1 MSVIAAVSSLAH
13 FTIWT
18 ASLSI
23 TLYSFKRQL
32 LWRGLKYS
40 STVRSKIGLISLF
53 SAKQLHLVFL
63 TNHSYYLHFL
73 NKPLENTGIHFLN
86 ILLSL
91 LTFFLCILWTVKHM
105 RSSELHTWWMHWKSK
120 HSSRYLVLLILDFYA
135 TFIALGFWGKSKA

>member
-1 MSVIAAVSSLAH
+1 MSCENNFWFKLVQWPKLVNWYGQHKINKSVIAAVSSLAH

-18 ASLSI
+18 ASLNI
-23 TLYSFKRQL
+23 TLYSFKWQP

-53 SAKQLHLVFL
+53 SAKQLYLVFL

-73 NKPLENTGIHFLN
+73 NKPLENTGVHFRN

-91 LTFFLCILWTVKHM
+91 LTFFLCILWTVKHKQ
-105 RSSELHTWWMHWKSK
+105 SSEF
-120 HSSRYLVLLILDFYA
+120 RIAYLMS
-135 TFIALGFWGKSKA
+135 ALKI